1 MKLKYFIP
9 SFIAVLA
16 VLVGCSEDDSIT
28 LLDEV
33 QVSSSYVAIST
44 DGGSKTITVT
54 AKDEWSIDTT
64 AANGC
69 PTWLKISPVKGGAGE
84 TEVSFS
90 ADKTEDG
97 RSATVYLTCAGK
109 TQTINV
115 IQGLSTV
122 PQATVAE
129 VMAGPESKT
138 YQVTATVTSITN
150 TSYGNLYINDGTSDT
165 DLYIYGLFNAKGQ
178 YPSAATGGW
187 DSFGIKVGDEITVVG
202 SKKVYSGTVEF
213 VDATLVSV
221 QKSLISAED
230 PTYFNL
236 NSEEVS
242 SIPSDGGYAQ
252 IGISCT
258 SGNAVEIE
266 IPEDAQ
272 SWISTAFGGVTSTS
286 AMLKVGANTGAARS
300 ADVTFKTTDG
310 EKEYTAV
317 VTIVQDGLAGTK
329 EVPFTVDEAI
339 AYCNKL
345 GAESAAD
352 VYIKGKV
359 SKVVYDYS
367 AKYGTGTF
375 WISDDGTYNG
385 AEDGKST
392 TDTAHDFEVYSAYW
406 FGNQAWAEGN
416 KQLSVGDEVVIC
428 GKVTLYKEMSETSSK
443 KAYIY
448 SVNGATS
455 DANGLGSETYP
466 FNVAGAITAAKAGYK
481 GNVYISGTVSKVVY
495 EFSANYGTGTFWL
508 SDDGQ
513 FNGAENGKSTTD
525 TAHDFEVYSAYWYNN
540 QPWQEGDGQVAVGD
554 DVLVYGAITTYNGM
568 AETSSKKAYVVSK
581 SEKTN

>member
-9 SFIAVLA
+9 SFIAVVAMLA
-16 VLVGCSEDDSIT
+16 GCADDDSIT

-33 QVSSSYVAIST
+33 QVTSSYVAIPKT
-44 DGGSKTITVT
+44 GGANTITVT
-54 AKDEWSIDTT
+54 AKDEWSINTEAEDFPSWLTVSP
-64 AANGC
+64 ANG
-69 PTWLKISPVKGGAGE
+69 TAGA
-84 TEVSFS
+84 TEVTFS
-90 ADKTEDG
+90 AEETQNG
-97 RSATVYLTCAGK
+97 RNATVYLTCAGK

-115 IQGLSTV
+115 IQGLATV
-122 PQATVAE
+122 EPATVAE

-138 YQVTATVTSITN
+138 YQVTGTVTSITN

-165 DLYIYGLFNAKGQ
+165 DLYIYGLFNANGQ

-187 DSFGIKVGDEITVVG
+187 SSFGISVGDEITVEGAKV
-202 SKKVYSGTVEF
+202 VYSGTVEF
-213 VDATLVSV
+213 KDATLVSV
-221 QKSLISAED
+221 QKSLISVDAL
-230 PTYFNL
+230 TMFNL
-236 NSEEVS
+236 NSEEVA
-242 SIPSDGGYAQ
+242 SIPSDGGFAQ
-252 IGISCT
+252 AAITCT
-258 SGNAVEIE
+258 SGSAVEME

-272 SWISTAFGGVTSTS
+272 SWLSTAFGGVSATSV
-286 AMLKVGANTGAARS
+286 MLKATANTGAARS
-300 ADVTFKTTDG
+300 AVVTVKTTADD
-310 EKEYTAV
+310 KTYTAEFTV
-317 VTIVQDGLAGTK
+317 VQDGLSGTK
-329 EVPFTVDEAI
+329 EVPFTVEEAI
-339 AYCNKL
+339 AYCSKL
-345 GAESAAD
+345 SGESAAD

-375 WISDDGTYNG
+375 WISDDGAYNG
-385 AEDGKST
+385 AENGKST

-406 FGNQAWAEGN
+406 FDNQPWTEGS

-428 GKVTLYKEMSETSSK
+428 GKVTLYNGMSETSSK
-443 KAYIY
+443 KAYVY
-448 SVNGATS
+448 SVNGVTS
-455 DANGLGSETYP
+455 EANGLGSEAYP
-466 FNVAGAITAAKAGYK
+466 FNVAGAIAAANAGTAN
-481 GNVYISGTVSKVVY
+481 NVYISGTVSKVVY

-554 DVLVYGAITTYNGM
+554 DVLVCGAITTYNGM
-568 AETSSKKAYVVSK
+568 AETASKKAYVVSK